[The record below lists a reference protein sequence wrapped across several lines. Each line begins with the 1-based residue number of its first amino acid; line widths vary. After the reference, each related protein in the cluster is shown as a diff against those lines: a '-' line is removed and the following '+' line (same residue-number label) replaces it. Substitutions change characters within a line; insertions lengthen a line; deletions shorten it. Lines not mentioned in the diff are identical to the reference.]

1 MASMPG
7 RNGFFMPRPAASVRG
22 GVGHRAGG
30 SAAPGGDG
38 ATVRLPAVGGR
49 RPTVTVAPGRWRIRG
64 ASSSCRRSAPPG
76 RARAAAGP
84 GATGRAGRRAG
95 SCPPAPAIRRGPGR
109 WVAGNFPNFAGEF
122 PAVGPGGAPFAPG
135 LAAVR
140 LRPLSVPALRSPISR
155 APPPVRALR
164 SPISRAPPPESAGRV
179 AVRVAPPPVRAL
191 RSPIS
196 RASPPAS
203 AGLAARPRRPAAR
216 SRAALANLA
225 RPAASGR
232 RPCRRPCRPA
242 ARSRAAFANPAPPRC
257 QKVVSRRPSAPS
269 RRRRAAAT
277 GLSPVKTG
285 LRPVKTGI
293 GPVFGARIGVGGRT
307 LAGGAGP
314 ARLSET

>member
-7 RNGFFMPRPAASVRG
+7 RNGFFMPRAAASVRG
-22 GVGHRAGG
+22 GAGHRAGG

-38 ATVRLPAVGGR
+38 ATVRPPAVGGR

-64 ASSSCRRSAPPG
+64 APSTCRRSAPPG
-76 RARAAAGP
+76 RARAATGP
-84 GATGRAGRRAG
+84 GATGRAGRSAG
-95 SCPPAPAIRRGPGR
+95 SSPPAPAIRRGLGR
-109 WVAGNFPNFAGEF
+109 RVAGNFPNFAGEF

-164 SPISRAPPPESAGRV
+164 SPISRA
-179 AVRVAPPPVRAL
+179 
-191 RSPIS
+191 
-196 RASPPAS
+196 SPPAS
-203 AGLAARPRRPAAR
+203 AGLAARLRRPAAR

-314 ARLSET
+314 AFLSET